1 MSKEHKKVDENCMS
15 LTASFVRAKHDVDSS
30 VPICDY
36 YEVSICV
43 CWLLGYSGHIILL
56 LQNFSTAQLKMTEVL
71 LPQGIY
77 NLVSYHW

>member
-36 YEVSICV
+36 YEVCV
-43 CWLLGYSGHIILL
+43 VCSVVARIQWPYCII
-56 LQNFSTAQLKMTEVL
+56 TEFQHCTVEDD
-71 LPQGIY
+71 
-77 NLVSYHW
+77 